1 MLRSIRK
8 EFGESVESVLKY
20 VNKYVQYI
28 NTPYREE

>member
-28 NTPYREE
+28 NTLYREE